1 MNDKVKVIVQ
11 LLGTLVGG
19 SLGFVVYFV
28 GVVFGVVWS
37 AGRTGFRDASVS
49 TPASTQRR

>member
-11 LLGTLVGG
+11 LLGTLVGVI
-19 SLGFVVYFV
+19 LGFVVYFV

-37 AGRTGFRDASVS
+37 AGRTGFQDATKS
-49 TPASTQRR
+49 TPTPTQRS

>member
-11 LLGTLVGG
+11 LLGTLVGVV
-19 SLGFVVYFV
+19 LGFVVYFV

-37 AGRTGFRDASVS
+37 AGRTGLQDATKS
-49 TPASTQRR
+49 TTTPTQRS